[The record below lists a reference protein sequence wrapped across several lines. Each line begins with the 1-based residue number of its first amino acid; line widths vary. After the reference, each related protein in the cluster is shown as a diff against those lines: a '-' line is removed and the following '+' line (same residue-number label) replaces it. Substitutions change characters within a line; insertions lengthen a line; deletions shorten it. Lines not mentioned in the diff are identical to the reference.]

1 MSLLSASSISLDST
15 FKAKFNKDFCAIKF
29 FHSNDHPLQLTI
41 LSRKKSSVGKK
52 YFLNFPSTNDRLYT
66 WYNGS
71 TLHDRLCCFC
81 HTRQICPNS
90 PKYKEK
96 NYWPLKNSTTLEN
109 CVFLFA
115 ANILVYQLCNIC

>member
-1 MSLLSASSISLDST
+1 MSLLSARSISLDST
-15 FKAKFNKDFCAIKF
+15 FEAKINKDFCVIKF
-29 FHSNDHPLQLTI
+29 FHSNDPPLQLTI

-52 YFLNFPSTNDRLYT
+52 YFFKFSSTNDRLYT
-66 WYNGS
+66 WYNG

-96 NYWPLKNSTTLEN
+96 NY
-109 CVFLFA
+109 
-115 ANILVYQLCNIC
+115 